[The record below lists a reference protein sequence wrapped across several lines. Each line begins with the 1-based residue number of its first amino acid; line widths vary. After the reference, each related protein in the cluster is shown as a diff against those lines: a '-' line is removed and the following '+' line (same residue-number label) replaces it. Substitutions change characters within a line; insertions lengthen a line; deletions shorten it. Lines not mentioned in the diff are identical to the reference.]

1 MTEISGGCHCQAV
14 RYRAKI
20 ADDLV
25 AQRCNCSMCAAC
37 GFVHLIVPAAHFEL
51 LSGHDVLQEYRFN
64 TGVARHLFCGTCGIK
79 AFYVPRSNPDGY
91 SLNLHCVD
99 NYADLDIAIEDFDGQ
114 NWEDN
119 AATLRHLSQ

>member
-1 MTEISGGCHCQAV
+1 MTEITGGCHCQAV
-14 RYRAKI
+14 RYRAQLP
-20 ADDLV
+20 DNSV
-25 AQRCNCSMCAAC
+25 ALRCNCSMCATC
-37 GFVHLIVPAAHFEL
+37 GFVHLIVPAADFEL
-51 LSGHDVLQEYRFN
+51 ISGEEFICEYRFN
-64 TGVARHLFCGTCGIK
+64 TGIARHLFCSRCGIK

-99 NYADLDIAIEDFDGQ
+99 NYQALNIQIEDFDGQ